1 MGGSV
6 QIEYAEKYGTVDN
19 PNFKYVMSRVAMDDG
34 CGETLPEVS
43 HGELSVATAFEYDGG
58 YYDRQR
64 RDFYGFRTVRT
75 AFADGTYQVD
85 EYNNCEYYA
94 KGSIRQSCMY
104 TADGELLS
112 KAETTLCDFPVALPS
127 SEKSWTFEKNQYIRQ
142 QCRLKV
148 RGRWIEP

>member
-1 MGGSV
+1 
-6 QIEYAEKYGTVDN
+6 
-19 PNFKYVMSRVAMDDG
+19 MSRVTMDGG
-34 CGETLPEVS
+34 CGGNLHEVE
-43 HGELSVATAFEYDGG
+43 HGWHSMATMYEYDGG

-75 AFADGTYQVD
+75 AFADGTVQID

-127 SEKSWTFEKNQYIRQ
+127 SEKKLDIREGKRKGQFYIHGNK
-142 QCRLKV
+142 L
-148 RGRWIEP
+148 